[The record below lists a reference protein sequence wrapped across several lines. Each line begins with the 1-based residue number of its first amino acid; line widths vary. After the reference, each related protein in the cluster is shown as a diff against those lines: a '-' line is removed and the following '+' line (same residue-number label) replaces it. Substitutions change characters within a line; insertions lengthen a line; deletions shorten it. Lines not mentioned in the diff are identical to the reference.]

1 LRDAIEK
8 IIQLKKWYKIL
19 RKLIE
24 KDDSIKRMI
33 KKYITIKRMRTKSER
48 KKHHMRI
55 KLKENFNCMG
65 YLK

>member
-1 LRDAIEK
+1 
-8 IIQLKKWYKIL
+8 L

-33 KKYITIKRMRTKSER
+33 KKNITIKRMRTKSER